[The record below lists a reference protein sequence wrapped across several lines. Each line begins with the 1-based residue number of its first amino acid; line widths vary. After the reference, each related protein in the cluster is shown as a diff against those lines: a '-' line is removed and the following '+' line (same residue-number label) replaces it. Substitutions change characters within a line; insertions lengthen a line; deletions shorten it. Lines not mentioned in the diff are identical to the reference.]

1 MMQAKYRHAE
11 KLKTLRLLLFDDNA
25 TNPFERH
32 KRRGIPLPPPPNF
45 PTHLN
50 PAVVV
55 FEYLLR
61 ELSFCRL
68 I

>member
-32 KRRGIPLPPPPNF
+32 RRRGAPVPPLPLPNA
-45 PTHLN
+45 L
-50 PAVVV
+50 
-55 FEYLLR
+55 ESSGR
-61 ELSFCRL
+61 R